1 MDLEKRESLRL
12 LNGLESGSLSIADA
26 YNIAEKR
33 DPLIVYYVLR
43 YLREK
48 YPASAP
54 ASSGVVGRLLE
65 LTKTYD
71 KLVKRAKD
79 GENDSL
85 REWFDDT
92 YDLKSFFSHPEKL
105 VETLIEKIES

>member
-1 MDLEKRESLRL
+1 MDQERQESLRL

-26 YNIAEKR
+26 YNIADKR
-33 DPLIVYYVLR
+33 DPLIVYFVLR

-48 YPASAP
+48 YPASIP
-54 ASSGVVGRLLE
+54 ASSGVVGRIVE

-71 KLVKRAKD
+71 KLVKKAKD

-92 YDLKSFFSHPEKL
+92 YDLKSFFNQPDKL
-105 VETLIEKIES
+105 VDTLIEKIES

>member
-1 MDLEKRESLRL
+1 MESEKQESLRL
-12 LNGLESGSLSIADA
+12 LNGLESGSLSTADA
-26 YNIAEKR
+26 YNIADKR

-48 YPASAP
+48 YPSSAP

-71 KLVKRAKD
+71 KLVKKAKD

-92 YDLKSFFSHPEKL
+92 YDLKAFFNQPEKL
-105 VETLIEKIES
+105 VETLMEKIEG

>member
-1 MDLEKRESLRL
+1 MDHEKQESLRL

-26 YNIAEKR
+26 YSIADKR

-54 ASSGVVGRLLE
+54 ASSGVVGRIVE

-71 KLVKRAKD
+71 KLVKKAKD
-79 GENDSL
+79 GEHDSL

-92 YDLKSFFSHPEKL
+92 YDLRSFFNNPEKL
-105 VETLIEKIES
+105 VDTLIEKIES